1 MTYSD
6 DEKLVGNNPDEDDHD
21 DREGQ
26 HFGDL
31 VQQIKLPARSTV
43 FDGNKVEEKP
53 EKNSKP
59 KKSRRR

>member
-6 DEKLVGNNPDEDDHD
+6 DEKLVGNNPDGDDHD
-21 DREGQ
+21 DLEGQ

-31 VQQIKLPARSTV
+31 VQQIKLPARSV